1 MKLLQN
7 LAVALVVAV
16 LALPAVAQE
25 SEFTWSH
32 SLRNADLFDTVKST
46 SGHELFVKAVE
57 TSGLESQ
64 LRSQGPYTLFV
75 PTDEALSRYA
85 QDKGINLN
93 HPQNQQQLADILR
106 YHIVPGYLAGTDLY
120 VVPAATTL
128 QGDPVSLSVKDGH
141 AYANGARVIGE
152 NLSASNGY
160 IHVIDGVLSPG
171 DGSYAEKAPRPAPQ
185 TLLETASNEGSYNT
199 FVKAVKAAGFQD
211 KLQSGQYT
219 VFAPTDQAFAKLPK
233 GTVESL
239 LKPENRHQLQH
250 LVNSHIVPGRVVQED
265 LAIEGKARAASGETL
280 HVTEYGRTFKV
291 EQAKVVQANTAPV
304 NGVLYGVD
312 SVVLTD
318 EGVASGR

>member
-7 LAVALVVAV
+7 LAVALVVTV

-25 SEFTWSH
+25 SDYTWSH
-32 SLRNADLFDTVKST
+32 SLRHSDLFDTVKST

-57 TSGLESQ
+57 ASGLESQ
-64 LRSQGPYTLFV
+64 LRSQGPYTVFI

-93 HPQNQQQLADILR
+93 RPQNQQLADILR

-128 QGDPVSLSVKDGH
+128 QGDPVSLSVKGGH
-141 AYANGARVIGE
+141 AYVDGARVIGSDV
-152 NLSASNGY
+152 SASNGY
-160 IHVIDGVLSPG
+160 IYVIDGVLTPG
-171 DGSYAEKAPRPAPQ
+171 DGTYAEKAPRPAPQ
-185 TLLETASNEGSYNT
+185 TLLETASKEGSYNT
-199 FVKAVKAAGFQD
+199 FVKAVKAAGLQD
-211 KLQSGQYT
+211 KLQSGHYT

-233 GTVESL
+233 GSVESL
-239 LKPENRHQLQH
+239 LKPENRHQLEH
-250 LVNSHIVPGRVVQED
+250 FLNSHIVPGRVVQED
-265 LAIEGKARAASGETL
+265 LAIEGKATAASGETL
-280 HVTEYGRTFKV
+280 HVSESGRTFKV
-291 EQAKVVQANTAPV
+291 EQAKVVEANTAPS

-318 EGVASGR
+318 EGMASGR